1 MVHKVFIYGTLKRG
15 FPNHEAS
22 LGEARFL
29 GRVRTR
35 EAYPL
40 IVGGRWFSP
49 YLIDEPGQGQ
59 RVFGELFAVDSAG
72 LALLDRMEGV
82 GRAEGYRRISV
93 AVARPDDKGSLDAW
107 TFVKD
112 RAAIAEIHSEPVAEY
127 GHDPRY
133 VSSAQR
139 DRPF

>member
-1 MVHKVFIYGTLKRG
+1 MHKVFIYGTLKRG
-15 FPNHEAS
+15 FPNHEAG
-22 LGEARFL
+22 LAKARFL
-29 GRVRTR
+29 GRVRTL

-40 IVGGRWFSP
+40 VIGGRWFSP

-59 RVFGELFAVDSAG
+59 RVFGELFAIDSAG
-72 LALLDRMEGV
+72 LALLDGMEGV
-82 GRAEGYRRISV
+82 GRAGGYRRISV
-93 AVARPDDKGSLDAW
+93 IVAGPDDKGSLNVW

-112 RAAIAEIHSEPVAEY
+112 RVAIAEIHSEPMAEY

-133 VSSAQR
+133 VSPAQR